1 MSEIK
6 KSDFHFS
13 LGARKILLYYFGY
26 SILFLIFH
34 LATISLVSFF
44 HFLLDHDMSV
54 IENWLYRNAWEMIL
68 LSKALAGFII
78 IKALQLNNYFV
89 KNLFFILKGDTW
101 RPTRSAIVFILF
113 LAVLF
118 YALIHQFGGE
128 IVGGNKSID
137 FVYISFLG
145 SILFYFIDF
154 IVINILVRNLLLNS
168 KKKYFLL
175 TLALTFIFMLFTK
188 ATLPYISK
196 FYIFLILHFFTLLI
210 LLFTNKM
217 NIINPILYSI
227 FIIGPLSAFYGLD
240 LVWDNAHALYSYK
253 ESLPI
258 AGIIGVWFIGLIYYY
273 KFNKTS

>member
-89 KNLFFILKGDTW
+89 KNLFFILRGDCRW
-101 RPTRSAIVFILF
+101 
-113 LAVLF
+113 
-118 YALIHQFGGE
+118 E
-128 IVGGNKSID
+128 
-137 FVYISFLG
+137 
-145 SILFYFIDF
+145 
-154 IVINILVRNLLLNS
+154 
-168 KKKYFLL
+168 
-175 TLALTFIFMLFTK
+175 
-188 ATLPYISK
+188 
-196 FYIFLILHFFTLLI
+196 
-210 LLFTNKM
+210 
-217 NIINPILYSI
+217 
-227 FIIGPLSAFYGLD
+227 
-240 LVWDNAHALYSYK
+240 
-253 ESLPI
+253 
-258 AGIIGVWFIGLIYYY
+258 
-273 KFNKTS
+273 